1 MKALVTGAT
10 GFVGSAIVRQLLED
24 GQEVKA
30 LVRKESDIKNLE
42 KLDIEIAY
50 GDITDYESIE
60 QAMQGCHSVY
70 HGAAM
75 VAFWVP
81 RKDRHL
87 FDLVNV
93 QGSKNV
99 FSAALKLN
107 IEKVI
112 YTSTISTIGSY
123 GKDTPTT
130 EENNFNLW
138 DMSIE
143 YEQSKYSAE
152 FEAYRFAAKGLPIVV
167 VMPSAPLGARDIKP
181 NPTGKLILDFLSRR
195 IPGYIDGG
203 ANFIDVDDVAYGHIL
218 AAKKGKVGERYIL
231 GHENLSIVDLFT
243 ALEEISGIPAPKFK
257 LPYIS
262 ALKLAQAMEF
272 ISDHITNQHPLYTAP
287 MVKFSSLYYFIN
299 TSKANQELGFEP
311 RSSVKQAA
319 IKAIQWFLEND
330 YLKVSDKNKSLIR
343 QHLEGK
349 VLTPVFA

>member
-1 MKALVTGAT
+1 MKALVTGPT

-30 LVRKESDIKNLE
+30 LVRKESDTRNLDN
-42 KLDIEIAY
+42 LDIEIAY
-50 GDITDYESIE
+50 GDITDYDSIKR
-60 QAMQGCHSVY
+60 AMQGCNSVY

-87 FDLVNV
+87 FDWVNV

-99 FSAALKLN
+99 FSAALKQDV
-107 IEKVI
+107 EKVI
-112 YTSTISTIGSY
+112 YTSTISTIGSH

-130 EENNFNLW
+130 EDYNFNLW
-138 DMSIE
+138 DMCME

-181 NPTGKLILDFLSRR
+181 NPVGKLILDFLSRR

-218 AAKKGKVGERYIL
+218 AAKKGKVGERYLL
-231 GHENLSIVDLFT
+231 GHENLSIVDLFS
-243 ALEEISGIPAPKFK
+243 ALEAISGVPAPKLK
-257 LPYIS
+257 LPYAG
-262 ALKLAQAMEF
+262 ALRLAQVLEF
-272 ISDHITNQHPLYTAP
+272 ISDHMTNQHPLYTAP
-287 MVKFSSLYYFIN
+287 MIKFSSLYYFID
-299 TSKANQELGFEP
+299 TSKAKNELGFEP
-311 RSSVKQAA
+311 RSSVQQAA
-319 IKAIQWFLEND
+319 IKAIEWFLEHD
-330 YLKVSDKNKSLIR
+330 YLKVSDKNKSRIR
-343 QHLEGK
+343 QHLEGQ
-349 VLTPVFA
+349 VMTPAFA

>member
-10 GFVGSAIVRQLLED
+10 GFVGSAIVRQLQED
-24 GQEVKA
+24 GQQVKA
-30 LVRKESDIKNLE
+30 LVRKGSDLRNLE

-50 GDITDYESIE
+50 GDITDYDSVAR
-60 QAMQGCHSVY
+60 AMQGCNSVY

-87 FDLVNV
+87 FDWVNV
-93 QGSKNV
+93 EGSKNV
-99 FSAALKLN
+99 FSAALKQDV
-107 IEKVI
+107 EKVI

-130 EENNFNLW
+130 ENHNFNLW
-138 DMSIE
+138 DMSME

-152 FEAYRFAAKGLPIVV
+152 FEAYRFAAQGLPIVV

-181 NPTGKLILDFLSRR
+181 NPVGKLILDFLARR

-218 AAKKGKVGERYIL
+218 AAKKGKVGDRYML
-231 GHENLSIVDLFT
+231 GHENLSVVDLFS
-243 ALEEISGIPAPKFK
+243 ALEAISGVPAPKLK
-257 LPYIS
+257 LPQ
-262 ALKLAQAMEF
+262 AGAVKLAQILEF

-287 MVKFSSLYYFIN
+287 MVKFSSLYYYLD
-299 TSKANQELGFEP
+299 TSKAKNELGFEP
-311 RSSVKQAA
+311 KSSVQQAA
-319 IKAIQWFLEND
+319 INAIEWFLQND
-330 YLKVSDKNKSLIR
+330 YLQVNDKNKSRIR
-343 QHLEGK
+343 QHLQGQS
-349 VLTPVFA
+349 LTPVFA